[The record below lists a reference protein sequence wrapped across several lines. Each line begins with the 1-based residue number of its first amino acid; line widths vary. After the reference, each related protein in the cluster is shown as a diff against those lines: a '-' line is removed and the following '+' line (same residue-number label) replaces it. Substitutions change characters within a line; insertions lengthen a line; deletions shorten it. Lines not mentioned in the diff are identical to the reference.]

1 MANRWDKN
9 GNSPLRRCLSGHW
22 AGAEFISTS
31 LTRPQARP
39 RQLPLL
45 FPIPDTTASFFFL
58 LFSSVTLP
66 ARLLSLRLSS
76 LHLSLLSLSGS
87 LSLGVALCPV
97 PAAVWGSASLLHT
110 PRPLPRP
117 LQSRRLGPGAP
128 RSHWPVR
135 SPPPPPAR
143 PLQVPPFTQSL
154 ALRCGG
160 RGRPGPAQLCPRPA
174 RPQPRPLDQ
183 PLSDPSSEFKSPGP
197 AGCTAPFLTPARP
210 VRPSVPLPI

>member
-1 MANRWDKN
+1 M
-9 GNSPLRRCLSGHW
+9 
-22 AGAEFISTS
+22 
-31 LTRPQARP
+31 
-39 RQLPLL
+39 
-45 FPIPDTTASFFFL
+45 
-58 LFSSVTLP
+58 
-66 ARLLSLRLSS
+66 
-76 LHLSLLSLSGS
+76 
-87 LSLGVALCPV
+87 
-97 PAAVWGSASLLHT
+97 LHT

-210 VRPSVPLPI
+210 VRPSVPLPIRGATPPWTQGKTLALMKECCRLGRGPVYLTVQRYRGPQSLGPSLTGLSGTVLFLSLPPWASGKGSPRREIYLSWSPQRFQPRKGLS